1 MRRSFFASA
10 LFGNGRYVPR
20 RVQLGRLMG
29 AVWAVFLI
37 YPLIDLYQRDY
48 SWPERV
54 LLLLGLAAFTGLW
67 LTIAI
72 FSNGRELDEPF
83 SRIRWAGVAV
93 FYLLAVALSI
103 ASGMSWQGLFY
114 YFVSTVG
121 WLRPRIAARIVGLAA
136 ATVLVLGIA
145 FHQSTLNL
153 SANVIQTIL
162 IGFLIISM
170 FQLVRTNAEL
180 RAAREELAR
189 LAVAEER
196 LRFARD
202 LHDLLGH
209 SLSLI
214 TLKSE
219 LAGRLT
225 TVAPERAASEIR
237 DIEQVARKALR
248 EVREAVA
255 GYRQP
260 TLGAELAGARTLLT
274 AAGITCT
281 VEHAPDDLPTSVDAL
296 FAWAVREG
304 VTNVIRH
311 SHARRCTIA
320 FAHDD
325 ETAALTLTDDG
336 QGATTER
343 DEVAPRRIGGSG
355 LAGLAERVAA
365 AGGQMEVGPLP
376 GGGYRLHVTA
386 PLRTPDEAASR
397 HGDAMAA
404 TA

>member
-1 MRRSFFASA
+1 M
-10 LFGNGRYVPR
+10 PQ
-20 RVQLGRLMG
+20 RVRFGRLMG
-29 AVWAVFLI
+29 VIWIVFLV
-37 YPLIDLYQRDY
+37 YPIIDLFQRPF

-54 LLLLGLAAFTGLW
+54 LLLLGLAVFTGLW
-67 LTIAI
+67 LAIAI
-72 FSNGRELDEPF
+72 FRNGRELNTPY
-83 SRIRWAGVAV
+83 SPIQWGGITVL
-93 FYLLAVALSI
+93 YLLAVVLSV
-103 ASGMSWQGLFY
+103 ASGFAWQGLFY
-114 YFVSTVG
+114 YFESTVG
-121 WLRPRIAARIVGLAA
+121 WLRPRIAVRVIGLTVL
-136 ATVLVLGIA
+136 TVLVLGIIY
-145 FHQSTLNL
+145 HQSTLGL
-153 SANVIQTIL
+153 SANVLQTIL
-162 IGFLIISM
+162 IGFLIMSM

-255 GYRQP
+255 GYRHP
-260 TLGAELAGARTLLT
+260 TLDAELAGARTLLT
-274 AAGITCT
+274 AAGIACT
-281 VEHAPDDLPTSVDAL
+281 IEPVPDDLPTNVDAL
-296 FAWAVREG
+296 FAWTAREG

-311 SHARRCTIA
+311 SHARRCTVA
-320 FAHDD
+320 FGRDG
-325 ETAALTLTDDG
+325 ETASITITDDG
-336 QGATTER
+336 QGS
-343 DEVAPRRIGGSG
+343 DGHDPDAPRRIGGSG
-355 LAGLAERVAA
+355 LPGLAERVAA
-365 AGGQMEVGPLP
+365 AGGQMEVGPQP
-376 GGGYRLHVTA
+376 GGGYRLSVTA
-386 PLRTPDEAASR
+386 PLRIQAESPSTPGTEP
-397 HGDAMAA
+397 MEA

>member
-1 MRRSFFASA
+1 
-10 LFGNGRYVPR
+10 
-20 RVQLGRLMG
+20 MG
-29 AVWAVFLI
+29 VVWIVFLM
-37 YPLIDLYQRDY
+37 YPIIDLFQRPF

-54 LLLLGLAAFTGLW
+54 LLLLGLAVFTGLW
-67 LTIAI
+67 LAIAI
-72 FSNGRELDEPF
+72 FRNGRELNATF
-83 SRIRWAGVAV
+83 SRNQWGGIGVL
-93 FYLLAVALSI
+93 YLLAVVLSV
-103 ASGMSWQGLFY
+103 ASGFAWQGLFY
-114 YFVSTVG
+114 YFESTVG
-121 WLRPRIAARIVGLAA
+121 WLRPRIAVRIIGLTAI
-136 ATVLVLGIA
+136 TVLVLGIIY
-145 FHQSTLNL
+145 HQSMLGL
-153 SANVIQTIL
+153 SANVLQTIL
-162 IGFLIISM
+162 IGFLIMSM

-255 GYRQP
+255 GYRHP
-260 TLGAELAGARTLLT
+260 TLDAELVGARTLLT
-274 AAGITCT
+274 AAGIACIIEP
-281 VEHAPDDLPTSVDAL
+281 VSDDLPTTVDAL
-296 FAWAVREG
+296 FAWTAREG

-320 FAHDD
+320 LRRDG
-325 ETAALTLTDDG
+325 ETASITITDDG
-336 QGATTER
+336 RGS
-343 DEVAPRRIGGSG
+343 DGHDPNAPRRIGGNG
-355 LAGLAERVAA
+355 LPGLAERVAA
-365 AGGQMEVGPLP
+365 AGGQMEVGPQP
-376 GGGYRLHVTA
+376 GGGYRLSVTA
-386 PLRTPDEAASR
+386 PLRIQDESPSTPGTES
-397 HGDAMAA
+397 MEA